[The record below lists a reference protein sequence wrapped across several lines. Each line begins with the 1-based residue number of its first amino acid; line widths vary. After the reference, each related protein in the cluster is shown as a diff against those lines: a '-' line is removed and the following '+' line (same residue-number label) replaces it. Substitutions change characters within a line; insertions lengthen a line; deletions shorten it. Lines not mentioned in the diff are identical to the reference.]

1 MNPCSWSQTLMSM
14 EELAREEKTDKN
26 PDKEGHTMLKRKIS
40 PVGEGEAMGPAK
52 KNYTLDMVSHKSLE
66 ASAEAK
72 GEGAL
77 VSQKAQVGMVEA
89 DPKVYAQNCASKQL
103 MPVTGEAVLPMP
115 GDSQTED
122 SLHRKDGGHDTVVG
136 GSVNSD
142 SSEGTAKAPAMSS
155 SEAQPYVS
163 SLRPN
168 LSNYEIKCALMTE
181 IRRFGRQYGRLFKI
195 LQEVQGPV
203 EVRIQFV
210 EFSIKEAARFKRRHL
225 IQYLEKILEKLK
237 SERSSNND
245 E

>member
-1 MNPCSWSQTLMSM
+1 
-14 EELAREEKTDKN
+14 
-26 PDKEGHTMLKRKIS
+26 MLKRKIS
-40 PVGEGEAMGPAK
+40 PVGEGEAMDPPK
-52 KNYTLDMVSHKSLE
+52 KSYTLDVVSHTSLE

-72 GEGAL
+72 GDG
-77 VSQKAQVGMVEA
+77 AQVGMVES
-89 DPKVYAQNCASKQL
+89 DPKVYTQNCAPKQL
-103 MPVTGEAVLPMP
+103 MPVAGEAILPMQQ
-115 GDSQTED
+115 DSQPED
-122 SLHRKDGGHDTVVG
+122 SLHHKEGGHDTVVG
-136 GSVNSD
+136 GSVSSD

-195 LQEVQGPV
+195 LEEVQGPL

-237 SERSSNND
+237 SERSLNND